1 MTTIQN
7 ALEEIADLFAEIL
20 DAEWDWNYHSTK
32 KEEADLEYSRDYH
45 FEEAD
50 KAWDRGYEAKKKLK
64 THGVDLWKADF
75 RMIEKRREERK
86 AKA

>member
-1 MTTIQN
+1 M
-7 ALEEIADLFAEIL
+7 LFR
-20 DAEWDWNYHSTK
+20 S
-32 KEEADLEYSRDYH
+32 H

-64 THGVDLWKADF
+64 AHGVDLWKADF
-75 RMIEKRREERK
+75 RLIEKRREERK